1 MENIYTI
8 KEVATMYKVVPK
20 TVYEWVKRGLVITKI
35 GRITRIKE
43 SDLRSFMEVVNE
55 NTGY

>member
-20 TVYEWVKRGLVITKI
+20 TVYEWVKKGLVITKI
-35 GRITRIKE
+35 GRISRIKQ
-43 SDLRSFMEVVNE
+43 SDLEKFMEVVND
-55 NTGY
+55 N